1 MKKWIAVAAIAI
13 VGNYSLSTT
22 STSYANEV
30 STNKIILTKFG
41 GHHGSSHVSGHHG
54 SSHVGKNHGSSISGK
69 IKSKS
74 NSNSSKKSGKTNKS
88 DSNKFNSKFSDKTK
102 SSSKSSEKSN
112 SKNNKNKSS
121 LDLNKKEKNIFNNGG
136 KVTDNST
143 LKKFANQ
150 ADTKDS
156 NKNAARIFKENGYGS
171 YNYNYYKK
179 QSIFKNPWFWLYMM
193 NHNKSRYGYN
203 TRQYNKNHESKFYLQ
218 GYKDGYNDGQN
229 DLNKY
234 NELSKENTKKNKF
247 NNNQEKSECLQGYKD
262 GIEDS
267 KK

>member
-13 VGNYSLSTT
+13 VGNYSLFTT

-54 SSHVGKNHGSSISGK
+54 SSHVGKSHGSSISGK

-88 DSNKFNSKFSDKTK
+88 DSKASDKTK

-218 GYKDGYNDGQN
+218 GYKDGYDDGKNNLNEYN
-229 DLNKY
+229 DL
-234 NELSKENTKKNKF
+234 SKNDTKKDKF
-247 NNNQEKSECLQGYKD
+247 NNNQEKSEYLQGYKD